1 MNARIFTARPACLLA
16 FLPLMATFA
25 SAQNTTTPTAPAQS
39 QPSTEALSYPHQE
52 RARELGETLYNTW
65 RLAMQRRDEQAWQKV
80 TPRSRQQK
88 VRNLVRSMKGKMS
101 EDFFG
106 EEAKSLPMLE
116 NFRFIGAIA
125 GAQRR
130 TMNLVYLGRLLVA
143 EEQTQTVAY
152 VLYFVDETGKGTWTF
167 DQSRFVSLEHLP
179 EYATRLSKK
188 EVEVLRDVELFH
200 PYASVP
206 AVPTLVGDPQ
216 LLGKVFLDI
225 PGRAVTMKIN
235 GVSTHEFH
243 DERRADVILGGL
255 RRGENTV
262 NYTIND
268 ADGAP
273 RDSFAIGIF
282 VMPEKEGMQP
292 TVVFEHILD
301 AKDKAKGGSFTFYIG
316 NSHLASMDQSY
327 KGPRSAPFR
336 PVPLKKKK

>member
-1 MNARIFTARPACLLA
+1 MNAQILTANRA
-16 FLPLMATFA
+16 FLLTLFSLMIPSVGAQSATA
-25 SAQNTTTPTAPAQS
+25 SPPPAQA
-39 QPSTEALSYPHQE
+39 QTAADTLSYPHQE

-101 EDFFG
+101 EDFFS

-130 TMNLVYLGRLLVA
+130 TMNLVYLGRLLVG
-143 EEQTQTVAY
+143 EDETQTVAY
-152 VLYFVDETGKGTWTF
+152 VLYFIDETGKGAWTF

-179 EYATRLSKK
+179 DYATRLSKK
-188 EVEVLRDVELFH
+188 DVEVLRDVELFH
-200 PYASVP
+200 PYATVP

-216 LLGKVFLDI
+216 LVGKVFLDI

-255 RRGENTV
+255 RRGENTI

-273 RDSFAIGIF
+273 RDSFAIGLF
-282 VMPEKEGMQP
+282 VMPEKEGNQP
-292 TVVFEHILD
+292 AVVFEHILD

-316 NSHLASMDQSY
+316 NSHLASMDPNY

-336 PVPLKKKK
+336 PVPLKEKK